1 MYFFYVKRNRV
12 SMRYEGSQDGNTRRH
27 VIKVGVPVRVIKF
40 LEDKVGSL
48 SSLIEG
54 VYKPLSV
61 RDTSAICRFRGD
73 ECTFNGLFKRLINGE
88 QLAHLMLNRLRPY
101 HS

>member
-54 VYKPLSV
+54 V
-61 RDTSAICRFRGD
+61 
-73 ECTFNGLFKRLINGE
+73 
-88 QLAHLMLNRLRPY
+88 
-101 HS
+101 